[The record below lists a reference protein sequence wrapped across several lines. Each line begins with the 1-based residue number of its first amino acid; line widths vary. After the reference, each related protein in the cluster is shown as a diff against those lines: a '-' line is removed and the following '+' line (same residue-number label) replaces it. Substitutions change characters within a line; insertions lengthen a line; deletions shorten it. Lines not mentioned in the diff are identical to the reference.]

1 MRKEFLEPPEAY
13 CARMGSSLFSENA
26 LFFIFIIDF
35 TFQDELKV
43 LTNIVEFHLPVDIG
57 CVLEVEWTMTSKICH
72 KNKHN
77 FMIVAGELA
86 KGEAVEIKI
95 TV

>member
-1 MRKEFLEPPEAY
+1 MNFQKHIVLGWGHACSVKMHYF
-13 CARMGSSLFSENA
+13 SFSLLILHFKMS
-26 LFFIFIIDF
+26 
-35 TFQDELKV
+35 LKV
-43 LTNIVEFHLPVDIG
+43 LTNIVEFHLPVGIG